1 MSDGLTRL
9 ERRRL
14 GRSGMDVTVIGCGG
28 VAIGSYHADEN
39 VAEEAAVAT
48 IGRAFQVGINYVDT
62 SPLYKDSER
71 RFGLALQAVGGL
83 PPGSFISTKTG
94 THPDRPGDYSREATR
109 WSVENS
115 LRLLG
120 LDSVDMVLV
129 HDPRSMDPVLAPGG
143 AVEELERLR
152 DEGKLRAIGLGC
164 RNHEHHRAAIASRRF
179 DAILTFADYNLVRQ
193 SASSLIDEAHAAGM
207 GVILAQVV
215 LAGSLA
221 GPDPLANPHTAHRP
235 DAAAA
240 HGWWA
245 WAREREV
252 PIQALAIQWALRNPK
267 VGTILIGPKAP
278 AEVEENV
285 RMATMP
291 LPPGIWTEVDARIG
305 ELRVGSARG

>member
-1 MSDGLTRL
+1 MSESLGTL

-14 GRSGMDVTVIGCGG
+14 GRTGMDVTVIGCGG
-28 VAIGSYHADEN
+28 VAIGSFHADES
-39 VAEEAAVAT
+39 VAEAEAVAT
-48 IGRAFQVGINYVDT
+48 VRRALGVGIDYVDT

-71 RFGLALQAVGGL
+71 RFGVALRTLGGL
-83 PPGSFISTKTG
+83 PPGTRISTKTG
-94 THPDRPGDYSREATR
+94 THPDRRGDYSAAATR

-120 LDSVDMVLV
+120 LDAVDLVLV
-129 HDPRSMDPVLAPGG
+129 HDPQSMEPVLAPGG
-143 AVEELERLR
+143 AVDELERMR

-164 RNHEHHRAAIASRRF
+164 RQHDFHRSAIASGRF

-193 SASSLIDEAHAAGM
+193 TASSLIDEAHAAGL

-221 GPDPLANPHTAHRP
+221 GPDPLANPHTAQRP

-252 PIQALAIQWALRNPK
+252 PLQALAVQWALRNPK
-267 VGTILIGPKAP
+267 VGTILIGPKTP

-285 RMATMP
+285 RAATTP
-291 LPPGIWTEVDARIG
+291 LPDGIWAEVEERM
-305 ELRVGSARG
+305 RRG